1 MKERFIF
8 SSTIIFA
15 ILLAMLLLG
24 VHGGVFILAL
34 IAYFMQFELYVLF
47 EKIGLNPM
55 KQFGLICGAILIFG
69 SFYLG
74 SVDAGQD
81 IFLISFLLLVL
92 MIARID
98 IKEGRM
104 NSLMPTLFGF
114 IYIPYLLHFFIQ
126 TYHLNTAYGN
136 DSNSGLFMSFWVVLI
151 ALSTDI
157 GGYLFGKTLGKTKF
171 SIISPNKTN
180 EGVIGG
186 VLLAPIVGVLL
197 VILFAGIKPDQFH
210 WWQAFFIAIP
220 LALSSI
226 ASDLLESA
234 FKRQAGEKDSSNL
247 IPGIG
252 GVFDMCDSLIL
263 TAPLAYLLLKYFV
276 Y

>member
-1 MKERFIF
+1 MKERTLF
-8 SSTIIFA
+8 SSAIILGIFLS
-15 ILLAMLLLG
+15 ILLFG
-24 VHGGVFILAL
+24 VHAGIFILAL
-34 IAYFMQFELYVLF
+34 IAYFMQLELYVLF
-47 EKIGLNPM
+47 EKIGLNPL
-55 KQFGLICGAILIFG
+55 KQFGLVSGAILIFG
-69 SFYLG
+69 SYYLG
-74 SVDAGQD
+74 SLDAGPD
-81 IFLISFLLLVL
+81 IFLVSFLLLIL

-114 IYIPYLLHFFIQ
+114 IYIPFFLHFYIQ
-126 TYHLNTAYGN
+126 IHHLNTAAGN
-136 DSNSGLFMSFWVVLI
+136 DSGSGIFLSFWVIIV

-157 GGYLFGKTLGKTKF
+157 GGYFFGKTLGKTKF
-171 SIISPNKTN
+171 SIISPKKTN

-186 VLLAPIVGVLL
+186 ILLAPLAGTLL
-197 VILFAGIKPDQFH
+197 LILFSSLKPEQFH
-210 WWQAFFIAIP
+210 WWQGFFIALP
-220 LALSSI
+220 LALTSI

-234 FKRQAGEKDSSNL
+234 FKRQAGVKDSSNL

-263 TAPLAYLLLKYFV
+263 SAPLAYLLLKYFV